1 MKLVNIHKQ
10 SVLLLILLLLSTQ
23 GIAQK
28 WSLKQCIDSAQTT
41 NKNLQIAKNNIAI
54 STQKEREA
62 KSNLLPRLSANAD
75 YKYFTNL
82 PYQLMPLSTFNPA
95 APEGQFQETQFGVPH
110 NINANLQLA
119 IPIYNAQ
126 VYGGIEATKIAS
138 ELTNLKLQKDE
149 EQLYFEITNL
159 YYNAQILHAQKAFL
173 DSNLANA
180 SRLLSN
186 LKLLQEQLLATGT
199 DVGKVELQIAQ
210 LLNKKETIN
219 SSLTRVLNTLKFA
232 IGISYET
239 PFDVETMFSSVSLT
253 TYPAQISLDSRLV
266 LTQNKLT
273 SNELKTLNNTRYLPS
288 VNFIGSLG
296 TTGFGYDKEPNTF
309 LDFYPL
315 GFAGVQISYPIFNG
329 TVTVRKIDQKKIELR
344 NNQLTAALIQDRT
357 KMQITNNQLQRGST
371 FRALETTQQQ
381 IKLAQTIYNNTNLQQ
396 AQGIASLT
404 EVLLADNALREA
416 QQANVNAII
425 EYLKADLELKK
436 LTGNIS
442 NWHE

>member
-1 MKLVNIHKQ
+1 
-10 SVLLLILLLLSTQ
+10 
-23 GIAQK
+23 
-28 WSLKQCIDSAQTT
+28 
-41 NKNLQIAKNNIAI
+41 
-54 STQKEREA
+54 
-62 KSNLLPRLSANAD
+62 
-75 YKYFTNL
+75 
-82 PYQLMPLSTFNPA
+82 
-95 APEGQFQETQFGVPH
+95 
-110 NINANLQLA
+110 
-119 IPIYNAQ
+119 
-126 VYGGIEATKIAS
+126 
-138 ELTNLKLQKDE
+138 
-149 EQLYFEITNL
+149 
-159 YYNAQILHAQKAFL
+159 
-173 DSNLANA
+173 
-180 SRLLSN
+180 
-186 LKLLQEQLLATGT
+186 
-199 DVGKVELQIAQ
+199 
-210 LLNKKETIN
+210 
-219 SSLTRVLNTLKFA
+219 
-232 IGISYET
+232 
-239 PFDVETMFSSVSLT
+239 MFSSVSLT